1 VRYIF
6 VLYFTFVQ
14 TCIFHAQKKT
24 KLDSL
29 LAQENNFKKDTVS
42 IKNYLV
48 IASKLKKRNLDSS
61 MLYANK
67 ALKLATELKDDYF
80 FIRARHEKCLLI
92 KSLGNFK
99 QSSDSLLEVYND
111 SRLSKYPSSHMR
123 VCLDLGVNYRYLA
136 NFDKSIKFLL
146 EALSIA
152 KRNNNKTGIYNSY
165 NSLANT
171 YSQVGVIKKNKTDLE
186 RALEN
191 YQEALKYI
199 DSTNVSLKGM
209 VLNNQGVTYF
219 NIGQIIKDTLATL
232 RSIPLY
238 KQSLEY
244 RRISN
249 DSVGIANL
257 YNNIGSSYHDLY
269 VVSKKTA
276 YLSQSSYNYEKSIE
290 IAKLINLPE
299 IYTFYINYAGN
310 LSMEGEETK
319 NKEVLQKALKL
330 FSSAHLISKENNDN
344 YNTLLCTE
352 GLAKTYHALKMNDSS
367 VVYYM
372 KYVELKDTILNAENK
387 QIAEDL
393 AMKYESDLKDT
404 ENNNLKDQAELRE
417 DVISRKSTQINLM
430 IAGSTL
436 LITLIVLVFIS
447 RQKINKAKIES
458 EKQKKIIEEKNKE
471 IIDSINYAKRLQ
483 DAAIPSQEYFRS
495 LLPHSFIYYKPK
507 DIVAGDFYWIHQLKG
522 KNKLLVAAADCTGH
536 GVPGALVSI
545 VCLNALNRCV
555 EEFGLTDPSKILDK
569 TTEIIQQSFRLG
581 ENDVKDGMDIG
592 LALLDIEKNEG
603 IFSGANNPLWILSNG
618 MLKEIK
624 GDSQPVGKQHKPKP
638 FTQHEFKFKKDDL
651 VVLFTDGYADQFGGP
666 NGKKLKSKVFKEQ
679 IAIYSTENISY
690 VRKNVEDI
698 FVKWKGSHEQ
708 VDDVLVVGIKI

>member
-1 VRYIF
+1 MRYI
-6 VLYFTFVQ
+6 LLSYFILFL
-14 TCIFHAQKKT
+14 AAGSYSQKKS

-29 LAQENNFKKDTVS
+29 LEKESSFKKDTISVR
-42 IKNYLV
+42 NYII
-48 IASKLKKRNLDSS
+48 IAGKLKKRNFDSS

-67 ALKLATELKDDYF
+67 ALKLAAELKNDQF
-80 FIRARHEKCLLI
+80 FIRARHEKCLVI
-92 KSLGNFK
+92 KSLGDFK
-99 QSSDSLLEVYND
+99 QYSDSLLEIYND
-111 SRLSKYPSSHMR
+111 PRISKYPSSHLR
-123 VCLDLGVNYRYLA
+123 VCQDLGINYRYLA

-152 KRNNNKTGIYNSY
+152 KKNNNKQGIYNSY

-171 YSQVGVIKKNKTDLE
+171 YSQVGVIKKTRVDLE

-191 YQEALKYI
+191 YKEALKYI
-199 DSTNVSLKGM
+199 DSTDAALKGM

-219 NIGQIIKDTLATL
+219 NIGQIAKDTTATL

-238 KQSLEY
+238 KQSLKY
-244 RRISN
+244 RTLGN

-257 YNNIGSSYHDLY
+257 YNNIGSSFHDLY
-269 VVSKKTA
+269 LVTKKQT
-276 YLSQSSYNYEKSIE
+276 YLTQSSDNYERSIE
-290 IAKLINLPE
+290 IAKRINLPE

-310 LSMEGEETK
+310 LSMEGSETK
-319 NKEVLQKALKL
+319 NKEILQKSLKL
-330 FSSAHLISKENNDN
+330 FLSAYSTSKENNDN
-344 YNTLLCTE
+344 YNVLLCTE
-352 GLAKTYHALKMNDSS
+352 GLAKTYHDLKMNDSS

-372 KYVELKDTILNAENK
+372 KYVVLKDTILNAENK

-393 AMKYESDLKDT
+393 AMKYESDLKET

-417 DVISRKSTQINLM
+417 EVISRKSTQINLM
-430 IAGSTL
+430 IAGSAL
-436 LITLIVLVFIS
+436 LLGLIVMVFIS
-447 RQKINKAKIES
+447 RQKINKAKQLT
-458 EKQKKIIEEKNKE
+458 EKQKHIIEDKNKE

-483 DAAIPSQEYFRS
+483 DAAIPSPEYFQS
-495 LLPHSFIYYKPK
+495 LLPNSFIYYNPK
-507 DIVAGDFYWIHQLKG
+507 DIVAGDFYWVYQLKE

-555 EEFGLTDPSKILDK
+555 EEFKLSEPANILDK
-569 TTEIIQQSFRLG
+569 TTEIIQQSFRLE

-592 LALLDIEKNEG
+592 LALLDLEKNEG
-603 IFSGANNPLWILSNG
+603 VFSGANNPLWLLSNG
-618 MLKEIK
+618 TLNEIK

-638 FTQHEFKFKKDDL
+638 FTQHAFKFKKDDL
-651 VVLFTDGYADQFGGP
+651 LILFTDGYADQFGGP

-679 IAIYSTENISY
+679 ITQYSTAKTS
-690 VRKNVEDI
+690 DI
-698 FVKWKGSHEQ
+698 KQAIEGVFLEWKGSHEQ